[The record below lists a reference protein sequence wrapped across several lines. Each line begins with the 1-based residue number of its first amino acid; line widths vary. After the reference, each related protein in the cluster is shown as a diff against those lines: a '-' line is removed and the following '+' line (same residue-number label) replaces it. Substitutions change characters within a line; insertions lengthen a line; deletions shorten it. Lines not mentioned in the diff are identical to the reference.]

1 LPTLSQASRNLPP
14 KGLASKLHIQFSLDT
29 MRERVRGREES
40 SRTPRGDI
48 EMKIRNALI
57 AAAFCIAVPAGAQTP
72 MPSTQQKPVQ
82 HQPGTPAPHNPD
94 QAEKPERGATAT
106 PKPDPAKEAAIRHL
120 MDLTQTSKLGDTNQV
135 RTGLARALKPDA
147 LPKFMDEF
155 NQKFVAAA
163 PVSSV
168 TDAMVPIYA
177 SAFSTE
183 DIQGLIQFYESPLGQ
198 RVVKN
203 LPTVDQ
209 QSQAAG
215 VRIEQTAALTVLRG
229 MSEEYPELKQILPPE
244 NGQPAPDL
252 ESPTAPPH
260 Q

>member
-1 LPTLSQASRNLPP
+1 
-14 KGLASKLHIQFSLDT
+14 
-29 MRERVRGREES
+29 
-40 SRTPRGDI
+40 
-48 EMKIRNALI
+48 MKIQTALI
-57 AAAFCIAVPAGAQTP
+57 AAAFCVAVPVGAQIPTS
-72 MPSTQQKPVQ
+72 STQQKPVQ
-82 HQPGTPAPHNPD
+82 HQPGTPAPHKQGEPAPD
-94 QAEKPERGATAT
+94 QAKKPGPGATAT

-120 MDLTQTSKLGDTNQV
+120 MDLTQSAKLGDNIQSYITNQV
-135 RTGLARALKPDA
+135 RTGLGRALKPDT

-155 NQKFVAAA
+155 NQKFVSAA
-163 PVSSV
+163 PASSV
-168 TDAMVPIYA
+168 ADAMVPIYA

-203 LPTVDQ
+203 LPAVDQ

-215 VRIEQTAALTVLRG
+215 VRIEQTAALTILRG

-244 NGQPAPDL
+244 PGQPAPGS
-252 ESPTAPPH
+252 ESPAPPPH

>member
-1 LPTLSQASRNLPP
+1 
-14 KGLASKLHIQFSLDT
+14 
-29 MRERVRGREES
+29 
-40 SRTPRGDI
+40 
-48 EMKIRNALI
+48 MKIRIALI
-57 AAAFCIAVPAGAQTP
+57 AAAFCIAGPVGAQTP
-72 MPSTQQKPVQ
+72 VPSTQQKSVQ
-82 HQPGTPAPHNPD
+82 HQPGTPAPQRPGGPATD
-94 QAEKPERGATAT
+94 QTEKPEPEATST
-106 PKPDPAKEAAIRHL
+106 PKPDAAKEAAIRHL
-120 MDLTQTSKLGDTNQV
+120 MDLTQTSKLGDNIQSYITNQV

-147 LPKFMDEF
+147 LPRFMDEF
-155 NQKFVAAA
+155 NQKFVSAA
-163 PVSSV
+163 PASSV

-215 VRIEQTAALTVLRG
+215 VRIEQTAALEILRG

-244 NGQPAPDL
+244 TGQATPGS
-252 ESPTAPPH
+252 ESPAAPPH
-260 Q
+260 R

>member
-1 LPTLSQASRNLPP
+1 
-14 KGLASKLHIQFSLDT
+14 
-29 MRERVRGREES
+29 
-40 SRTPRGDI
+40 
-48 EMKIRNALI
+48 MKIRTALI
-57 AAAFCIAVPAGAQTP
+57 TAAFCVAVPAAAQTP
-72 MPSTQQKPVQ
+72 IPSDQQKPVQ
-82 HQPGTPAPHNPD
+82 HQPGTPAPRKPGQPAPD
-94 QAEKPERGATAT
+94 QTEKPEPGATAT

-120 MDLTQTSKLGDTNQV
+120 MDLTQTSKLGDNIQSYITNQV

-155 NQKFVAAA
+155 NQKFVSAA
-163 PVSSV
+163 PASSV

-203 LPTVDQ
+203 LPAVDQ
-209 QSQAAG
+209 QSQEAG
-215 VRIEQTAALTVLRG
+215 VRIEQTAALAILRG

-244 NGQPAPDL
+244 TGSAAPGS
-252 ESPTAPPH
+252 ESPAVPPRK
-260 Q
+260 